1 MGVLVGKPAPDFTLP
16 AVLGDGGVVEDF
28 TLSEAIR
35 GRPALLFFYPLDFST
50 VSPGELRALEARRSE
65 FEKRDAAVIALS
77 IDSVH
82 SHVAWR
88 RAPVAEGG
96 LGPVGF
102 PLLSDL
108 NHETCELYDVVSED
122 GPALRAAFVIDNT
135 GVVRSQIVN
144 DLPFERDINDLLRL
158 IDAIRRS

>member
-16 AVLGDGGVVEDF
+16 AVLGDGRVMDDF

-35 GRPALLFFYPLDFST
+35 GRMALLFFYPLDFGPGC
-50 VSPGELRALEARRSE
+50 PGELRALEALGAE
-65 FEKRDAAVIALS
+65 FEKRGVAVIALS
-77 IDSVH
+77 IDSTH
-82 SHVAWR
+82 SHEAWR

-96 LGPVGF
+96 LGAVGF

-108 NHETCELYDVVSED
+108 NREASELYDVVSED
-122 GPALRAAFVIDNT
+122 GPALRAAFVIDAT

-144 DLPFERDINDLLRL
+144 DLPLERDVNDLLRL
-158 IDAIRRS
+158 VDALG